1 MIGASRE
8 LCIDRQTDR
17 QTDRH
22 TNETVEWSH
31 EPIAQLGHKTS
42 EVM

>member
-1 MIGASRE
+1 MVGASRE

-17 QTDRH
+17 QT
-22 TNETVEWSH
+22 NEAVEWSH